1 MVIHCVH
8 VLIKNP
14 VDDLEQRK
22 EEHHLSQPHL
32 SPLFTSLVS
41 EIIPSLVRVSAQGS
55 MAQSPPPLSTSLTLV
70 SQCRHPSSLEQE
82 PGLDLTIHVEQCTRA
97 CLELTVGEFFE
108 FAHNLVARGLDIEVF
123 YLDVIPQAIRFL
135 HDLWARDEITFLEV
149 TQASWTMKRFVML
162 NSPEFVR
169 PDVLTLA
176 PSAQRFQAM
185 VCIAPGSQHT
195 LGALLVSQYLQR
207 KGWHLLP
214 NFDRT
219 EKEIFQLVSTQ
230 WVDLLCVSASTNA
243 DLPWLKSM
251 IKRVKSL
258 SVNQDIQC
266 LLGGPVVAWES
277 GLQDELGVHAICHN
291 VREAHTVGMKL
302 VRVHRK
308 VRKLNA
314 LTAAQLSLIQGHDS
328 PPTQAFAQSM
338 LSPPSTKTL
347 NTPKSK
353 ATPKGLS
360 RTRGTR
366 PNPQM
371 AG

>member
-1 MVIHCVH
+1 VTHCVH
-8 VLIKNP
+8 VQIKTP

-22 EEHHLSQPHL
+22 EEHQLSQPHL

-41 EIIPSLVRVSAQGS
+41 EIIPSLVRVSAPS
-55 MAQSPPPLSTSLTLV
+55 SLAQSPPPLSTSLALV
-70 SQCRHPSSLEQE
+70 SQCRHPSSLDRE
-82 PGLDLTIHVEQCTRA
+82 PGLDLTLHVEQCTRA
-97 CLELTVGEFFE
+97 CLALTVDEFLE
-108 FAHNLVARGLDIEVF
+108 FAHNLFARGLDIEVF

-135 HDLWARDEITFLEV
+135 HDLWASDEITFLEV

-214 NFDRT
+214 HIDRT

-266 LLGGPVVAWES
+266 LLGGPVVAWET
-277 GLQDELGVHAICHN
+277 GLQDELGVHGVCHN
-291 VREAHTVGMKL
+291 AREAHTVGMKL

-314 LTAAQLSLIQGHDS
+314 LTAAQLSLIQDHNGA
-328 PPTQAFAQSM
+328 PNQALAKSS
-338 LSPPSTKTL
+338 LTPASTKSL
-347 NTPKSK
+347 NTPKSNV
-353 ATPKGLS
+353 TQKGLS